1 MSIVTL
7 FSKEDHLAS
16 WRSDAPLRRQL
27 ESAAFELLGQLC
39 DASQKG
45 RKAVGAAE
53 ACEDC
58 TARAIEVVGSMVGGA
73 DNSGHSA
80 PPDEDNSDSNSEDSA
95 ADEPAKLIEDTPGVT
110 PELVDLDNASLCAA
124 AMSFLSAMVPLPNVR
139 QEIVNN
145 NHLIKAASALG
156 VCKTHQNL
164 QYDAIKLI
172 KSLAP
177 YATKDD
183 TLNPELIAGVL
194 GDVLKLNIDSKGA
207 AQGTVNTN
215 LLYGAAASGL
225 QVIFNSL
232 PSDRQLDLA
241 KAIAARFSK
250 TVKMVTSARGD
261 RVHGGQLAYNLV
273 TILLLARGKDATES
287 IFTAQ
292 LMTSFVHM
300 IQWRFDPKT
309 KIDGPDASLWKASVT
324 QSLQILSMTL
334 TTTEERLAQLGIKK
348 SDLAGTILM
357 VARPGKAPRKAIDL
371 PSALSKAAV
380 GEDAACG
387 MAANAV
393 KAQLS

>member
-1 MSIVTL
+1 MTL

-27 ESAAFELLGQLC
+27 ESAAFGLLGQLC

-58 TARAIEVVGSMVGGA
+58 TARAIEVVVSMLSDA
-73 DNSGHSA
+73 NSSDNSAS
-80 PPDEDNSDSNSEDSA
+80 PDEENSDSNNEDSTA
-95 ADEPAKLIEDTPGVT
+95 DDEPEKMIEEKPLVTPG
-110 PELVDLDNASLCAA
+110 EIVDMDNASLCAA
-124 AMSFLSAMVPLPNVR
+124 AMSFLSALVPLPNVR
-139 QEIVNN
+139 KEIVNN

-156 VCKTHQNL
+156 ICKTHQGL

-177 YATKDD
+177 YATKDY

-194 GDVLKLNIDSKGA
+194 GDVLKLNIDSKVA
-207 AQGTVNTN
+207 AQGAVNTN
-215 LLYGAAASGL
+215 LLYGAAARGV
-225 QVIFNSL
+225 QIVFNSL
-232 PSDRQLDLA
+232 PSDMQLDLA
-241 KAIAARFSK
+241 KTIAARFSK
-250 TVKMVTSARGD
+250 TVKMATSARGD
-261 RVHGGQLAYNLV
+261 RVHGGQLAFNLV

-300 IQWRFDPKT
+300 VQWRYDPKT
-309 KIDGPDASLWKASVT
+309 KIEGPDASLWKASVT

-334 TTTEERLAQLGIKK
+334 TTTEERLTQLGIKK
-348 SDLAGTILM
+348 SDLTGTVLM

-371 PSALSKAAV
+371 PSALSKAAA

-387 MAANAV
+387 MAAQAV
-393 KAQLS
+393 KDQLS